1 MDSSLRDLLL
11 EHIDSALD
19 VDDLENIGDYVR
31 SILNTEAIDEWHVAG
46 SLKNLHTHLIN
57 ELHYEKSPIRKIRL
71 RAALSY
77 FEADFT
83 EFLIAIEV
91 ETLPNKN

>member
-1 MDSSLRDLLL
+1 MDSSLRDILL
-11 EHIDSALD
+11 EHIDAALD

-31 SILNTEAIDEWHVAG
+31 SILTTAAIDEWHMAG
-46 SLKNLHTHLIN
+46 SLKNLHTDLVQEMN
-57 ELHYEKSPIRKIRL
+57 GEKSPVRKIRL